1 MHYENKYWYQAEG
14 SSRNIE
20 KNTPLEHVTKRTGP
34 EAQQNTPTTPELN
47 LKVGQKGHRK
57 EQTIRASKNSVLDHK
72 KNWPRGTAKHTLHL
86 NEGKNTSK
94 KVRRASNKELP
105 KQILVS

>member
-1 MHYENKYWYQAEG
+1 MVSG
-14 SSRNIE
+14 RRNIKE
-20 KNTPLEHVTKRTGP
+20 NTPLEHIKYVVTKRTGP

-57 EQTIRASKNSVLDHK
+57 EQTIGASKYSVLYHK

-86 NEGKNTSK
+86 NVGKNTSLIIG
-94 KVRRASNKELP
+94 RASNKE
-105 KQILVS
+105 